1 MLYLKTKLRLKQL
14 LRFISFSHKGSKY
27 LRLLMNPKLSSQI
40 QSVDRALSILEYLA
54 DSGESSVT
62 DIAVKL
68 NIHKS
73 TAFRL
78 LATLEKRGFVMQEAE
93 RGKYRLGFNLL
104 HLASSITA
112 DLDLIKIAKPFC
124 KSLSEKTQETVN
136 LGVLENDSVL
146 NIDQVIGSSN
156 IVSHNWVGHKNPLNC
171 TSTGKAIM
179 AFLPSNEQAK
189 YLKTLTSCTKH
200 SHTDAVDLSIEL
212 QGIQKQ
218 GYAYTIE
225 ELELGL
231 NAVAAPIFNQAT
243 RVIAALSVSGPS
255 YRLTQDK
262 LKSLGEL
269 TQATAQGISEQLGYK
284 V

>member
-1 MLYLKTKLRLKQL
+1 
-14 LRFISFSHKGSKY
+14 
-27 LRLLMNPKLSSQI
+27 MNPKLSSQI

-54 DSGESSVT
+54 EFGESSVT

-68 NIHKS
+68 DIHKS

-78 LATLEKRGFVMQEAE
+78 LATLEKRGFVMQEAD

-104 HLASSITA
+104 HLAGSITA
-112 DLDLIKIAKPFC
+112 DLELIKIAKPFC

-179 AFLPSNEQAK
+179 AFLPRTEQAS
-189 YLKTLTSCTKH
+189 YLKSLKSCTKH
-200 SHTDAVDLSIEL
+200 SHTDAVDLKIEL
-212 QGIQKQ
+212 QGIQEQ

-231 NAVAAPIFNQAT
+231 NAVAAPIFNQAA
-243 RVIAALSVSGPS
+243 RVIAAVSVSGPS
-255 YRLTQDK
+255 YRLSQDK
-262 LKSLGEL
+262 LQNLGKL
-269 TQATAQGISEQLGYK
+269 TKATAQSISEQLGYK
-284 V
+284 A